1 MYRRADL
8 EERVSN
14 DTLGELD
21 GVVASPD
28 QHRVLLENE
37 AVRVI
42 ETTIVAGET
51 TPIHTHLW
59 PQVQV
64 ALSGSQ
70 FIRRDGE
77 GETLFDT
84 RATPGF
90 VLPRVSFAAPL
101 GRHTIENLGTDDLVV
116 ISVELKPAAP
126 G

>member
-1 MYRRADL
+1 MSYD
-8 EERVSN
+8 
-14 DTLGELD
+14 DLGELD

-42 ETTIVAGET
+42 ETTIVVGET

-64 ALSGSQ
+64 VLSGSQ
-70 FIRRDGE
+70 FVRRDGD
-77 GETLFDT
+77 GGILLDT
-84 RATPGF
+84 TATPGF

-101 GRHTIENLGTDDLVV
+101 GRHTIENLGTTTW
-116 ISVELKPAAP
+116 S
-126 G
+126 

>member
-1 MYRRADL
+1 M
-8 EERVSN
+8 SN
-14 DTLGELD
+14 DGPGELD

-42 ETTIVAGET
+42 ETRIVAGET

-64 ALSGSQ
+64 VLSGSQ
-70 FIRRDGE
+70 FVRRDGD
-77 GETLFDT
+77 GGTMFDT
-84 RATPGF
+84 RAKPGF
-90 VLPRVSFAAPL
+90 VLPQVAFAVPL
-101 GRHTIENLGTDDLVV
+101 DRHSIENTGADDLVV